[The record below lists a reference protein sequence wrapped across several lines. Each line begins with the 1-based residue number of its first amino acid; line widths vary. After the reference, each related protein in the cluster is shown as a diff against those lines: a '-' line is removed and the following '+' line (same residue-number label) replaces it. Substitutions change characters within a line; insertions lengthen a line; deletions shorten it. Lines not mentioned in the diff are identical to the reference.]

1 MRKKV
6 AITMAVAII
15 VLTAGV
21 IILRGKMPYK
31 DLKASDIVSATVYFF
46 PPDKTVQITDVEEL
60 VSYLGEV
67 TIYNEDHSYNDY
79 CGQTVLFT
87 LTMADGA
94 QEKITAFNPF
104 VIINGVGYKAKYEP
118 CERLSRYCKS
128 ITERWIKT
136 MIFVVKEQTSN
147 F

>member
-87 LTMADGA
+87 LQWLMGLRKKL
-94 QEKITAFNPF
+94 QHSI
-104 VIINGVGYKAKYEP
+104 
-118 CERLSRYCKS
+118 RLS
-128 ITERWIKT
+128 
-136 MIFVVKEQTSN
+136 
-147 F
+147 

>member
-21 IILRGKMPYK
+21 IILRGQMTYK

-60 VSYLGEV
+60 VSSLGEV

-79 CGQTVLFT
+79 C
-87 LTMADGA
+87 
-94 QEKITAFNPF
+94 EKKTKTHKQKQMGLRKKLQHSI
-104 VIINGVGYKAKYEP
+104 
-118 CERLSRYCKS
+118 RLS
-128 ITERWIKT
+128 
-136 MIFVVKEQTSN
+136 
-147 F
+147 

>member
-21 IILRGKMPYK
+21 IISRGKMPYK
-31 DLKASDIVSATVYFF
+31 DLKASDIVSAAVYLS
-46 PPDKTVQITDVEEL
+46 PPNETVQITDVEEL

-118 CERLSRYCKS
+118 CERLSRYANQLLS
-128 ITERWIKT
+128 AG
-136 MIFVVKEQTSN
+136 
-147 F
+147 

>member
-31 DLKASDIVSATVYFF
+31 DLKASDIVSATVYLS
-46 PPDKTVQITDVEEL
+46 PPDKTVQIKDVEEL

-118 CERLSRYCKS
+118 CERLSRYANQLLS
-128 ITERWIKT
+128 AG
-136 MIFVVKEQTSN
+136 
-147 F
+147 

>member
-1 MRKKV
+1 MRKKA

-67 TIYNEDHSYNDY
+67 TIYNEDVAGFDAYIE
-79 CGQTVLFT
+79 T
-87 LTMADGA
+87 
-94 QEKITAFNPF
+94 
-104 VIINGVGYKAKYEP
+104 YKAG
-118 CERLSRYCKS
+118 LA
-128 ITERWIKT
+128 I
-136 MIFVVKEQTSN
+136 EQAAVAN
-147 F
+147 KK